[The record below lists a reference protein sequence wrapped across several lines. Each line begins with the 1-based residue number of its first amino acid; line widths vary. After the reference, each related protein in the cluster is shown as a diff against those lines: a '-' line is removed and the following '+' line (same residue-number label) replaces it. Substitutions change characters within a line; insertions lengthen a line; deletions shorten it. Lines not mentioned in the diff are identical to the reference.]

1 MALTFQPSMKPY
13 QEDSTNAIYD
23 LLFCD
28 SIDHYKKMVKQPYA
42 YPWNILLSDTVD
54 AAGLEKITT
63 DRNVETRVK
72 MLAYDQ
78 LRSNGEPIN
87 KRDLLA
93 VIIEVGLDDG
103 LDVLASYQDGTARYL
118 NHAGS
123 VLIWEATDAQSHQL
137 TDNLFNNSIA
147 IVSKIGPWNNPRRPH
162 PATGNVRLS
171 FIVSDGLYFGEG
183 PINVLFNDA
192 LAKPAL
198 NSATELMQYL
208 TEKAITKNK

>member
-1 MALTFQPSMKPY
+1 VDADETTY
-13 QEDSTNAIYD
+13 HTNNKSKQWH
-23 LLFCD
+23 LLFNLQC
-28 SIDHYKKMVKQPYA
+28 
-42 YPWNILLSDTVD
+42 
-54 AAGLEKITT
+54 LENITT

-87 KRDLLA
+87 KRELLA